1 MNPLREKSKSQNV
14 ALKLNLSLNAFHG
27 TTPLGINQ
35 ILSWNKIRVGKNPF
49 FLRLFDSVKK
59 RVFIGFFKKKT

>member
-14 ALKLNLSLNAFHG
+14 ALKLNLSSNAFHG

-35 ILSWNKIRVGKNPF
+35 ILSWNKIHINK
-49 FLRLFDSVKK
+49 VK
-59 RVFIGFFKKKT
+59 RTTEAQQKTF